1 MESGNPSTLTPV
13 LSLDRAVEE
22 GQMPDSLRSYHII
35 TYGCQMNDND
45 TEIMAGILQARGL
58 KRVPEPA
65 EADVILVNTCVVREG
80 AEDRA
85 VNKMQNF
92 AALKRQKPH
101 LILGVTGC
109 MAQRD
114 GHAVL
119 ERLPYADMVIGTRD
133 LFKVGSLVQ
142 QVSRTGERVVAVEDV
157 DKPVFL
163 GAEPVQRKHALKGLC
178 TIMYGC
184 NNFCSFCIVPM
195 TRGRETSRPLPDI
208 VDEVTRMV
216 GTGFREVQLLGQ
228 NVNSYRDRKND
239 FADLL
244 TAVNGIPG
252 LERIRFITS
261 HPKDCCPKLI
271 EAVANLPKVCTNL
284 HLPVQ
289 SGSNRVLRR
298 MKRFYTREHYLDLV
312 RRCRE
317 QIPDCSI
324 STDIIIGFCDET
336 EEDFLDTHE
345 LIREA
350 RFDSA
355 FIFMYSPRVGT
366 KSAQW
371 HDSVSIEDKKR
382 RLARALALQ
391 ESVSGEIHQSLVG
404 SIQTVLVEGLSR
416 KSPHDVIGRTMADRC
431 IVFPGGEDLIGR
443 TMDVR
448 VTEGYSH
455 TLFGRPV
462 SND

>member
-1 MESGNPSTLTPV
+1 
-13 LSLDRAVEE
+13 
-22 GQMPDSLRSYHII
+22 
-35 TYGCQMNDND
+35 
-45 TEIMAGILQARGL
+45 
-58 KRVPEPA
+58 
-65 EADVILVNTCVVREG
+65 
-80 AEDRA
+80 
-85 VNKMQNF
+85 
-92 AALKRQKPH
+92 
-101 LILGVTGC
+101 
-109 MAQRD
+109 
-114 GHAVL
+114 
-119 ERLPYADMVIGTRD
+119 
-133 LFKVGSLVQ
+133 
-142 QVSRTGERVVAVEDV
+142 
-157 DKPVFL
+157 
-163 GAEPVQRKHALKGLC
+163 
-178 TIMYGC
+178 
-184 NNFCSFCIVPM
+184 M

>member
-1 MESGNPSTLTPV
+1 
-13 LSLDRAVEE
+13 
-22 GQMPDSLRSYHII
+22 
-35 TYGCQMNDND
+35 MNDND
-45 TEIMAGILQARGL
+45 TEIMAGILQSRGL
-58 KRVPEPA
+58 RRVNDPA
-65 EADVILVNTCVVREG
+65 QADVILVNTCVVREG

-92 AALKRQKPH
+92 AALKRRKPH
-101 LILGVTGC
+101 LVLGVTGC

-114 GHAVL
+114 GQSLL
-119 ERLPYADMVIGTRD
+119 ERLPYADLVIGTRD
-133 LFKVGSLVQ
+133 LFKVGNLVE
-142 QVSRTGERVVAVEDV
+142 QVARTGERVVAVEDV

-163 GAEPVQRKHALKGLC
+163 GAEPVQRKHALKGLV

-195 TRGRETSRPLPDI
+195 TRGRETSRPLPEI
-208 VDEVTRMV
+208 VSEIEGMV
-216 GTGFREVQLLGQ
+216 EQGYKEVQLLGQ
-228 NVNSYRDRKND
+228 NVNSYRDGRHD

-244 TAVNGIPG
+244 AAVNAIDG

-261 HPKDCCPKLI
+261 HPKDCSSKLI
-271 EAVANLPKVCTNL
+271 EAVASLPKVCTNL

-289 SGSNRVLRR
+289 AGSNRVLRR
-298 MKRFYTREHYLDLV
+298 MKRFYTREHYLDLI

-324 STDIIIGFCDET
+324 STDIIVGFCDET
-336 EEDFLDTHE
+336 EEDFAETYD

-350 RFDSA
+350 RFDRA
-355 FIFMYSPRVGT
+355 FIFMYSPRAGT

-371 HDSVSIEDKKR
+371 HDSVPLEDKKR

-391 ESVSGEIHQSLVG
+391 ENISGEIHRSLVG
-404 SIQTVLVEGLSR
+404 TTQRVLVEGYSR
-416 KSPHDVIGRTMADRC
+416 KSQSEVIGRTMADRC
-431 IVFPGGEDLIGR
+431 IIFPGDESLFGQTL
-443 TMDVR
+443 DVV
-448 VTEGYSH
+448 VTEGYPH

-462 SND
+462 VAK